1 MPLRVLAINPGS
13 TSTKVAIFDD
23 ETPLFVQTVRHS
35 AAELAQYRHIF
46 DQYPE
51 RLQGVL
57 SLLEEKGVPLASL
70 AAVVGRGG
78 ILSPLASGT
87 YYIRQNM
94 LAQLRDPA
102 TLEHAS
108 NLGAP
113 LAFAIASQAGVPA
126 FTVDPVAVDEFEPVA
141 RLSGLPELPRLSL
154 SHALNVKAM
163 ARRAARDLGKR
174 YEELNLIVA
183 HLGGGISVT
192 AHHLG
197 RMVDV
202 NNATDAG
209 PFSPERAGTLPLHGF
224 IDLCYS
230 GRYTAEQMKRLVVG
244 FSGLVAHLGTNSTL
258 EVEKMIEAGD
268 EHARL
273 VYEALAY
280 NVAKEIG
287 AMATVLRGQ
296 VDAIVLTGGS
306 AHSPLLVRWLEDR
319 VRFLAPLLVYP
330 GEDEMLSLAQGVLRV
345 LRGQEEAKEY
355 RG

>member
-13 TSTKVAIFDD
+13 TSTKVAVFDD
-23 ETPLFVQTVRHS
+23 ETPLFVQTVPHP
-35 AAELAQYRHIF
+35 AAELAKYEHIF
-46 DQYPE
+46 DQYAE
-51 RLQGVL
+51 RLQGIL
-57 SLLEEKGVPLASL
+57 SLLEEQGVAFDSL

-78 ILSPLASGT
+78 VLSPLASGT
-87 YYIRQNM
+87 YNVRQNM
-94 LAQLRDPA
+94 LSQLREPS
-102 TLEHAS
+102 TMEHAS

-113 LAFAIASQAGVPA
+113 LAYEIAARAGVPA

-141 RLSGLPELPRLSL
+141 RISGLPEVPRHSR
-154 SHALNVKAM
+154 SHARNVKTV

-174 YEELNLIVA
+174 YEELNLIVV

-192 AHHLG
+192 SHRQG
-197 RMVDV
+197 RMIDV

-209 PFSPERAGTLPLHGF
+209 PFSPERAGTLPLNGF

-230 GRYTAEQMKRLVVG
+230 GRHTREQMKRLVMG

-258 EVEKMIEAGD
+258 DVEQMIADGD

-273 VYEALAY
+273 IYEAMAY

-287 AMATVLRGQ
+287 GMATVLRGQ

-306 AHSPLLVRWLEDR
+306 AHSALLVQWIEER

-330 GEDEMLSLAQGVLRV
+330 GEDEMLALVQGALRV
-345 LRGQEEAKEY
+345 LRGEEGAKEY
-355 RG
+355 HG